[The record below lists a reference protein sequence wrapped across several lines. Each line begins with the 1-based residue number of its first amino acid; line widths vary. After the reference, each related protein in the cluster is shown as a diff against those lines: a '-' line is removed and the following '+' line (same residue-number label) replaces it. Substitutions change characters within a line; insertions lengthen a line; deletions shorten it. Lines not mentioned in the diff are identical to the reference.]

1 MIKKKKIVLP
11 NGAVLE
17 VTKEESFKLLRVIT
31 QLCQVF
37 HEQKPSRFSCPTCL
51 KLRKYKISSCRY
63 HQVDRPPPKGD
74 STRNEVTSHKIHRNR
89 KNVEDEENRYRG
101 HYSIEGVSNV

>member
-1 MIKKKKIVLP
+1 MGINASVVKKKKIVLP
-11 NGAVLE
+11 NGTILE
-17 VTKEESFKLLRVIT
+17 VTKDESFKLLRVIT

-63 HQVDRPPPKGD
+63 HQVDRPPHITLNNPNVAIVD
-74 STRNEVTSHKIHRNR
+74 RHR
-89 KNVEDEENRYRG
+89 KYKSLG
-101 HYSIEGVSNV
+101 